1 MYVLQNKLAFFGSV
15 LYNDFDNCIMRERKR
30 KGDNMKRVKSVYLLL
45 FALTLIL
52 VLGSCRGEKEE
63 GKEST
68 LKNQSSQETNAEP
81 TIGGSI
87 VVGIS
92 QDLDSLDPHKSVAAG
107 TKEVLFNVY
116 EGLVKPDSS
125 GNYIDAVAKSHTISE
140 DGKTYTFQLREGV
153 KFHNGAEVTAEDVKY
168 SIERCAGIT
177 EGGTPLISAFSIVDR
192 VEIPDEH
199 TVEIHL
205 KKADTEFLAYLI
217 VGIVPKD
224 VKDYNKNPVGTGP
237 FMYDSRS
244 PLDYVKLKKFDDYW
258 DQEHK
263 AYLDEV
269 TFKIVADNSA
279 LVNGLKGGFIQMA
292 ARISPNETADLD
304 KEKFTIY
311 EGGSNLVQALY
322 LNNAVKPFDDIRV
335 RQALCYAVDR
345 QAIIDIASNGKGT
358 VIGSSM
364 FPAFKKY
371 YMPELSTYYKQ
382 DIQKAKALLKEAGYP
397 NGFDMTITAPS
408 NYQKHVDVA
417 QVLVEQLKQ
426 IGVRAKIELVEWD
439 SWLNDVY
446 ANREYQSTVVGVD
459 AAYLSARALLERF
472 TSEYSRNFINYSNP
486 KYDALYEKA
495 NHSISD
501 EEQIKYYKEM
511 QTLLTKDAA
520 NVYIQD
526 LKDQVALDSRYG
538 GYEFYPLYVQDM
550 AKIYKVTQ

>member
-1 MYVLQNKLAFFGSV
+1 
-15 LYNDFDNCIMRERKR
+15 
-30 KGDNMKRVKSVYLLL
+30 MKRVKNICLLL

-52 VLGSCRGEKEE
+52 VLGGCRGEKEE

-68 LKNQSSQETNAEP
+68 LNSTSSQETNAEP
-81 TIGGSI
+81 TMGGSI

-125 GNYIDAVAKSHTISE
+125 GNYIDAVAKSHTISK
-140 DGKTYTFQLREGV
+140 DGKTYTFQLRDGV

-177 EGGTPLISAFSIVDR
+177 EGGTPLIAAFSNVKS
-192 VEIPDEH
+192 VEIPDKK
-199 TVEIHL
+199 TIEIHL
-205 KKADTEFLAYLI
+205 KQADTEFLAYLI
-217 VGIVPKD
+217 VGIVPKN
-224 VKDYNKNPVGTGP
+224 VEDYNKNPIGTGP

-244 PLDYVKLKKFDDYW
+244 PQDYVKLKKFDEYW
-258 DQEHK
+258 DQDHQ

-269 TFKIVADNSA
+269 TFKVVSDSSA
-279 LVNGLKGGFIQMA
+279 LVNGLKSGAIHMA
-292 ARISPNETADLD
+292 ARISIDETASLD
-304 KEKFTIY
+304 PNAFIIY

-322 LNNAVKPFDDIRV
+322 LNNAKEPFNDIRV
-335 RQALCYAVDR
+335 RQALCYAVNR
-345 QAIIDIASNGKGT
+345 QEIVDMVSDGKGT

-371 YMPELSTYYKQ
+371 YMPELADYYKQ
-382 DIQKAKALLKEAGYP
+382 DIQKAKELLKEAGYP
-397 NGFDMTITAPS
+397 NGFTFTMTVPS
-408 NYQKHVDVA
+408 NYQKHIDVA

-426 IGVRAKIELVEWD
+426 IGVNAKIELVEWD
-439 SWLNDVY
+439 SWLSDTY
-446 ANREYQSTVVGVD
+446 ANRNYQATVVGVD

-472 TSEYSRNFINYSNP
+472 TSDYSRNFINYSNP
-486 KYDALYEKA
+486 KYDELYEQVQK
-495 NHSISD
+495 STSD
-501 EEQIKYYKEM
+501 EEQVKLYKEM
-511 QTLLTKDAA
+511 ETLLTEDAA

-526 LKDQVALDSRYG
+526 MNNQVALNREYS

-550 AKIYKVTQ
+550 AKIYKVAQ

>member
-1 MYVLQNKLAFFGSV
+1 
-15 LYNDFDNCIMRERKR
+15 
-30 KGDNMKRVKSVYLLL
+30 MKRVKNISLLL

-52 VLGSCRGEKEE
+52 VLGGCRGEKAE

-68 LKNQSSQETNAEP
+68 LSNTSSQETNAEP
-81 TIGGSI
+81 TMGGSI

-153 KFHNGAEVTAEDVKY
+153 KFHNGAEVTAKDVKY

-177 EGGTPLISAFSIVDR
+177 EGGTPLIAAFSNVKE
-192 VEIPDEH
+192 VTIPDEN
-199 TVEIHL
+199 TVEIQL
-205 KKADTEFLAYLI
+205 QQADTEFLAYLT
-217 VGIVPKD
+217 VGIVPEG
-224 VKDYNKNPVGTGP
+224 VTDYDKNPIGTGP

-244 PLDYVKLKKFDDYW
+244 PQDYVKLKKFEDYW
-258 DQEHK
+258 DTEHQ

-269 TFKIVADNSA
+269 TFKIVSDNSA
-279 LVNGLKGGFIQMA
+279 LVNGLKSGAIHMA
-292 ARISPNETADLD
+292 TRIATSETSQLD
-304 KEKFTIY
+304 SNMFTIY

-322 LNNAVKPFDDIRV
+322 LNNAEKPFDDIRV
-335 RQALCYAVDR
+335 RQALCYAVNR
-345 QAIIDIASNGKGT
+345 QDIIDLVFDGKGT

-371 YMPELSTYYKQ
+371 YMPELADYYSY
-382 DIQKAKALLKEAGYP
+382 DIQKAKDLLKEAGYP
-397 NGFDMTITAPS
+397 NGFDMTITVPS
-408 NYQKHVDVA
+408 NYQKHVDTA

-426 IGVRAKIELVEWD
+426 IGVNAKIELVEWD
-439 SWLNDVY
+439 SWLSDTY
-446 ANREYQSTVVGVD
+446 AERKYQSTVVGVD

-472 TSEYSRNFINYSNP
+472 TSDYSRNFINYSNP
-486 KYDALYEKA
+486 KYDELYEKVTK
-495 NHSISD
+495 SISD
-501 EEQIKYYKEM
+501 EEQIKFYKEM
-511 QTLLTKDAA
+511 ETLLTEEAA

-526 LKDQVALDSRYG
+526 MANLVALNRQYS

-550 AKIYKVTQ
+550 AKIYRVKES